1 MEKKQ
6 LQCILEDSKFDGG
19 KYLRIKK
26 GSRFICLPMKAI
38 NILIENI
45 SQISDAVK
53 NSLPFLVKLSDTID
67 VEVTLFKGTAY
78 VVFKKGTFYINA
90 AFEEWRITKESIP
103 DSSYPR
109 FCGFVYTPKDAKV
122 EIFQVNRDGAFPK
135 SFYTEE
141 GAKSYASSLPGVCTV
156 VKKTVTA
163 PDENSMV
170 HNAKAYL
177 MRNKLKNLLKED
189 CYGCQYDRHS
199 QIEHSSLESSE
210 DSVDKYY
217 GKCDIGPDELK
228 DFLNQVMD
236 KLQMTSF
243 RGLIL
248 DHKPDEGKVLAALKE
263 DNIPEIWTELFNEIG
278 FAGDV

>member
-45 SQISDAVK
+45 SQISEAVK
-53 NSLPFLVKLSDTID
+53 NGLPYSVKLSDAID
-67 VEVTLFKGTAY
+67 VEVTLFKGIAY

-90 AFEEWRITKESIP
+90 AFEEWRIVEESIP
-103 DSSYPR
+103 DSFFPR
-109 FCGFVYTPKDAKV
+109 VCGFVYTPKDARV
-122 EIFQVNRDGAFPK
+122 EIFQIICDGAFPK

-163 PDENSMV
+163 PDGNSMV

-177 MRNKLKNLLKED
+177 MRNKLKNLLKEV
-189 CYGCQYDRHS
+189 CYGCQYDRPS
-199 QIEHSSLESSE
+199 QIEHSCLESLE

-217 GKCDIGPDELK
+217 GKFEIGSDELK
-228 DFLNQVMD
+228 DFLNKVMD
-236 KLQMTSF
+236 KLQMSSF
-243 RGLIL
+243 RGFIL

-263 DNIPEIWTELFNEIG
+263 DNMPEIWTELFNEIC
-278 FAGDV
+278 FA